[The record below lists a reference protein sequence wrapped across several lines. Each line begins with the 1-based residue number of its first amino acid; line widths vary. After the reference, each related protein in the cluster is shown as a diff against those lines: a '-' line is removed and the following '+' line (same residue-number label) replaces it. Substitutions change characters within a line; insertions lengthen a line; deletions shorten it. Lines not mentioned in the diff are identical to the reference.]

1 MSVSRVS
8 DRFRSILTTTV
19 AAAALLCAT
28 HEFAWGAGFNEP
40 TVPGSSAGNGEAN
53 LYRIHRGDTIEINF
67 PYLGEFNQTESVQP
81 DGTLILKTVGS
92 VQADG
97 LTLSELHASVVG
109 AYSTILRNPLL
120 TIQPLD
126 LQKPYFTALGSF
138 ARPGKYDLKSDLTVS
153 EAIAMAGGFND
164 QSKQT
169 QVVLFRKVNDQM
181 TEARLLNFKKMLN
194 SHDMRSE
201 VVLQPGDMLFVPKNR
216 ISKIA
221 RFLPTQTIGAYTPF

>member
-19 AAAALLCAT
+19 AATALLCAT
-28 HEFAWGAGFNEP
+28 HEFAWGAGFNGP

-53 LYRIHRGDTIEINF
+53 LYRIHRGDTIQINF

>member
-1 MSVSRVS
+1 M
-8 DRFRSILTTTV
+8 
-19 AAAALLCAT
+19 
-28 HEFAWGAGFNEP
+28 
-40 TVPGSSAGNGEAN
+40 
-53 LYRIHRGDTIEINF
+53 
-67 PYLGEFNQTESVQP
+67 
-81 DGTLILKTVGS
+81 
-92 VQADG
+92 
-97 LTLSELHASVVG
+97 
-109 AYSTILRNPLL
+109 ILRNPLL